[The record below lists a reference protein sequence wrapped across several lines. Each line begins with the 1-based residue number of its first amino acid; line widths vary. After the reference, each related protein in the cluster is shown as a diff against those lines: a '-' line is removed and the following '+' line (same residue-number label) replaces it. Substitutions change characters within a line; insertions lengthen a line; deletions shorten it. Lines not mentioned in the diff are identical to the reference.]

1 MSDVRI
7 KQERVNGSKPND
19 DGEATAKEVSEAFQA
34 AVGEDEMDR
43 TNALLMHACNCDDA
57 HCRDPQF
64 RGLCSHMKRFL
75 RAACWASHSE
85 KWRSYPIGNAVIEL
99 FAYHALHCQALQC
112 NVPMCRQLRGQVLL

>member
-7 KQERVNGSKPND
+7 KQERANGSKPNG
-19 DGEATAKEVSEAFQA
+19 DGDTVAHEVAQSLGGIPA

-57 HCRDPQF
+57 HSVSAC
-64 RGLCSHMKRFL
+64 GLLGLAQR
-75 RAACWASHSE
+75 